1 VKIIIREL
9 ATKHYCGHNDI
20 DFVRELALRT
30 MIIDS
35 VIDKKLISL

>member
-1 VKIIIREL
+1 M
-9 ATKHYCGHNDI
+9 HYCGHNDI